1 MYNVFLTGTQI
12 SSKVAEALSGVQF
25 EGLYTEMLAVMP
37 TVLGISI
44 TLIGLKKAIGF
55 VLSTIRQA

>member
-1 MYNVFLTGTQI
+1 MDTGTVI
-12 SSKVAEALSGVQF
+12 SNKVAQALEGVQF

>member
-1 MYNVFLTGTQI
+1 MYNVLLTGTEI
-12 SSKVAEALSGVQF
+12 SSKVAEALQGVKF

>member
-1 MYNVFLTGTQI
+1 MNYMLLTGTEI